1 MKAAARYLGPLLPA
15 WAVLAAAL
23 GFLFSASTALGWAI
37 TAAVSLALVA
47 VPDLGALE
55 ASP

>member
-1 MKAAARYLGPLLPA
+1 MKSAARYLGPLLPA
-15 WAVLAAAL
+15 WAVLTFAF
-23 GFLFSASTALGWAI
+23 GFLFGVSGVLGWAV